1 MRGGAGL
8 LRMMA
13 AGAGAQAAAL
23 KGVSL
28 ELTGVPQARIVSF
41 PTRRGDDGVGAFSFV
56 VTKASTQSGLFVA
69 WRKSMNRCRSDI
81 NVE

>member
-28 ELTGVPQARIVSF
+28 ELTGVPQARLVSF

-56 VTKASTQSGLFVA
+56 
-69 WRKSMNRCRSDI
+69 D
-81 NVE
+81 

>member
-28 ELTGVPQARIVSF
+28 ELTGVPQARLVSF
-41 PTRRGDDGVGAFSFV
+41 PTRRVTTGWELSPLLLLKPRLSRGFSLPGA
-56 VTKASTQSGLFVA
+56 
-69 WRKSMNRCRSDI
+69 NP
-81 NVE
+81 

>member
-23 KGVSL
+23 KGAQTHSDAL
-28 ELTGVPQARIVSF
+28 CASPDNFES
-41 PTRRGDDGVGAFSFV
+41 GAGS
-56 VTKASTQSGLFVA
+56 
-69 WRKSMNRCRSDI
+69 NP
-81 NVE
+81 